1 MRFICMNHYSLA
13 LALSY
18 PAHKAIPPQ
27 KRRDCSLSVHLKL
40 RVNIR
45 VVLLSV
51 TGQIPQNRLRGKTTK
66 PIIKQT
72 FIDLK

>member
-1 MRFICMNHYSLA
+1 MIHNSLA
-13 LALSY
+13 LALCC
-18 PAHKAIPPQ
+18 PAHKAIPT
-27 KRRDCSLSVHLKL
+27 KRRGCCLSVHLKL